1 MNQRIREL
9 MSQAGTDSSGKWMG
23 VEHSQR
29 LAELIVQDCVEVILE
44 WKSEPFPMDPDFA
57 AKLIKEHFG
66 VK

>member
-9 MSQAGTDSSGKWMG
+9 MSEAGTDSSGKWMS
-23 VEHSQR
+23 VDNSQR
-29 LAELIVQDCVEVILE
+29 LAELIVQDCVDVILE

-57 AKLIKEHFG
+57 AKLIKKHFG